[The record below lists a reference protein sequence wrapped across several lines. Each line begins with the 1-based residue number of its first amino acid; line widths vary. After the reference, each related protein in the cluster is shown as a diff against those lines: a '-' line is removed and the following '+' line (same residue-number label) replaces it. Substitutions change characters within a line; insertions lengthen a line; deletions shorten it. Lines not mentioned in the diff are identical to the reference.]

1 MLKYTLMTMAPE
13 KIESL
18 DLDQMWAPKDT
29 KNSVKRILFFWHDF
43 KMGNKELLKLDDVK
57 FEKREFYSSKSAIHI
72 QDVKINKI
80 VISEELACVKK
91 GCK

>member
-1 MLKYTLMTMAPE
+1 
-13 KIESL
+13 
-18 DLDQMWAPKDT
+18 
-29 KNSVKRILFFWHDF
+29 
-43 KMGNKELLKLDDVK
+43 MGNKELLKLDDVK

-91 GCK
+91 GWK